1 MVECE
6 YINPLFNNYYIYIQI
21 EMKSGDIYFAKG
33 FNLYESMSATELF
46 DRKVDLKFDLDEADT
61 P

>member
-1 MVECE
+1 
-6 YINPLFNNYYIYIQI
+6 
-21 EMKSGDIYFAKG
+21 MKPGDIYFAKG

-46 DRKVDLKFDLDEADT
+46 DRKVDLKFDLDTADT